1 MTSHLDSH
9 TTNDVKSEMLSGVQT
24 RNGIPHDKFN
34 IRGTAQAR
42 TNRKD
47 DIFMQRWL
55 VQSFTYILEWGARNL
70 YIDKARMALDIF
82 CFEVFFGPNIS
93 IKPKTV
99 LTQIIL
105 TQIFVILNIFLP
117 KFFFAPRS
125 FLDTKIVIVFWCNT
139 DQNDLESWVWLW
151 CWPNLL
157 FLISMCVY

>member
-1 MTSHLDSH
+1 MKTTSKIFPPLKNFFFAPLPLRNYLKFFLMTSHRDSH
-9 TTNDVKSEMLSGVQT
+9 TTTDVKPEMIPGLKTG
-24 RNGIPHDKFN
+24 NGIPHDEYD
-34 IRGTAQAR
+34 IPV
-42 TNRKD
+42 NRKD
-47 DIFMQRWL
+47 NIFMQRRL

-125 FLDTKIVIVFWCNT
+125 FLDTKIFIIF
-139 DQNDLESWVWLW
+139 
-151 CWPNLL
+151 
-157 FLISMCVY
+157 